1 MARTK
6 AVLGTGARLSDFM
19 SASLLA
25 RVYPSV
31 SVSACLDKH
40 GRSSQRMRS
49 FPATAGVY
57 YCMALSL

>member
-6 AVLGTGARLSDFM
+6 AALGSGVPLGDHL

-25 RVYPSV
+25 RVFPADV
-31 SVSACLDKH
+31 VGAALDLHKCN
-40 GRSSQRMRS
+40 SQRNRS

-57 YCMALSL
+57 Y